1 MFGCAEQCWRIRRIY
16 QSRQP
21 RDNRGHIFIASSH
34 PSPAR
39 PTPRAAPAAPQGANR
54 SRFHP
59 ARSGVRGVFWAR
71 GMARSPLPARI
82 DARRASNPSP
92 ALPLS
97 GEGATGRAR
106 RRAGRGRD
114 AGRARFPPA
123 KGGQGG
129 VWRPRPPPPLP
140 RRAPPDACARVSKG
154 LATPSL
160 PCRPPSNA
168 PVWGMKGIPPP
179 SRGSPRPIDAP
190 KRGTKG
196 YPDTLPCPAPT
207 LGCPAPGHRRDGR
220 PLRRVSTTL
229 PWVSATLRRAAAG
242 LLWVSGTLRWVS
254 ATLPRV
260 ADTLF
265 WRGAGQG
272 ERPAGRQRGGG
283 RQSGPGHGRSCPGG
297 SAGGRR
303 PGGPQAA
310 VPGSFLTM
318 RGRRA
323 G

>member
-1 MFGCAEQCWRIRRIY
+1 MPNSVGESGAFINPGNPGIIEGIFLLHHHTHHRHAPPGLRRSRPKARTVLAFTPHALVCGVFFGRGVWREAR
-16 QSRQP
+16 SR
-21 RDNRGHIFIASSH
+21 HESTLA
-34 PSPAR
+34 AR
-39 PTPRAAPAAPQGANR
+39 PTPPR
-54 SRFHP
+54 
-59 ARSGVRGVFWAR
+59 
-71 GMARSPLPARI
+71 
-82 DARRASNPSP
+82 PSP
-92 ALPLS
+92 CQGRERPA
-97 GEGATGRAR
+97 GHADVQAEG
-106 RRAGRGRD
+106 D

-129 VWRPRPPPPLP
+129 LAPAPTSSLASPRPL
-140 RRAPPDACARVSKG
+140 DACARVSKG

-160 PCRPPSNA
+160 PCRPSANA
-168 PVWGMKGIPPP
+168 PAWGMKGIPPP
-179 SRGSPRPIDAP
+179 SRGSPCPFDAP

-207 LGCPAPGHRRDGR
+207 LGWPTPGHRRGGR
-220 PLRRVSTTL
+220 PLRWVSTTL

-265 WRGAGQG
+265 RRGTGQG

-303 PGGPQAA
+303 PGGRCPQAA

>member
-21 RDNRGHIFIASSH
+21 RDNQGHIFIASSH

-39 PTPRAAPAAPQGANR
+39 PTPRAAPVAPQGANR

-71 GMARSPLPARI
+71 GMARSPLPARV

-123 KGGQGG
+123 KGGQG

-140 RRAPPDACARVSKG
+140 RRAPRMPAPGYRRVLPPL
-154 LATPSL
+154 LALS
-160 PCRPPSNA
+160 PPANA

-179 SRGSPRPIDAP
+179 SRGSPRPFDAP

-207 LGCPAPGHRRDGR
+207 LRW
-220 PLRRVSTTL
+220 VSTTL

-265 WRGAGQG
+265 RRGTGQG

-303 PGGPQAA
+303 PGGRCPQAA